1 VYGTCQ
7 RAPTLAKNPHRLFVT
22 AALANLYLGEVTRCE
37 NSGRVTSDAGA
48 IAIES
53 APGDQKIA
61 CFASRHH
68 SLEFIAATTEPN
80 RGHRLEMCEIHIKSS
95 IFPPV
100 GTILFHAHIQGGESR
115 VRI

>member
-1 VYGTCQ
+1 VCGTCK
-7 RAPTLAKNPHRLFVT
+7 RAPTLAANAHRLFVT

-61 CFASRHH
+61 CFASRHR
-68 SLEFIAATTEPN
+68 SLEFIGATTEPN
-80 RGHRLEMCEIHIKSS
+80 RGHRLEMCEIYVTSS

-100 GTILFHAHIQGGESR
+100 GTILFHAHTQRGESR
-115 VRI
+115 VCI